1 MASITFTGPNPVN
14 PSEQSTVVVNMPD
27 ELLMMTVNAICN
39 RYGYQTQISDGAG
52 NLILNP
58 EGPGTFT
65 IRKTM
70 DFYKENVLEY
80 TQEVAARQAKEEV
93 RQQLAARE
101 GEIVIEES
109 K

>member
-1 MASITFTGPNPVN
+1 MASITFTGPNPIN
-14 PSEQSTVVVNMPD
+14 PTEESTVIVNMPD

-39 RYGYQTQISDGAG
+39 KYGYSPTVTNETGETIP
-52 NLILNP
+52 NP

-101 GEIVIEES
+101 GEITYQES